1 MQYRPNR
8 EMSQDV
14 SAEPDE
20 VLSDLHRESLV
31 AALTPL
37 AEQVTHA
44 DLKAVLSRARVGIL
58 HRDLDRHVLL
68 VNEAYCA
75 LVGRSAQQLQ
85 GLSFE
90 AFTHPDDVARSRRI
104 FAENLD
110 RVTSF
115 EIEKRYIRPDGT
127 AVWCS
132 VHVSFVADAAGEPQS
147 AIVVASDI
155 TARRNA
161 EEELRE
167 SEEHYRHTVELNPQI
182 SWTAAADG
190 AVLDVS
196 SRWHRITGVAN
207 TDALGQSW
215 IAALHPDDVPRT
227 RLEWEESVASARPLD
242 IEYRLRTSS
251 GAYRWFR
258 GRAAARIDADGSVVK
273 WYGTLEDVHDR
284 RLARDDLRHS
294 EERFRLAAEA
304 ANLGIW
310 DYDVVSGRRE
320 WSREFKA
327 MLGLPQDTEP
337 SIATATAL
345 VVAEDRHLLDA
356 LFDAAWAGDNDA
368 PCEITVRIRRAD
380 DHAIRWMRTA
390 GWRMQAES
398 GRLARIV
405 LTIRDI
411 TDERTAEDRIRWAAN
426 HDALT
431 GIANRF
437 RFTEQLDR
445 AIATARPGHEV
456 ALVLL
461 DIDRLKEIN
470 DTIGH
475 DAGDALLRAFAAR
488 LDTAFGGGTV
498 AGRLGGDEFAVL
510 LKGVGQAALPG
521 LVDHALEILRSPVE
535 YDGHA
540 WDIQATAGVS
550 LYPKDGADAD
560 ELLKSADI
568 ALYVGKSNRR
578 GEVSVFAPAMRA
590 GIQRRTSML
599 HVARMVVK
607 ESRAM
612 PFYQPK
618 VALDTRRIMG
628 FEALMRW
635 RHDTLG
641 VQGPETVS
649 AAFEDLR
656 LAAALSDRMIDRVA
670 HDVRGWI
677 DSGLCPGHVAINLA
691 PAEFRDD
698 KLVDR
703 VIGPFARLGVP
714 LEYVELEI
722 TETVLL
728 GRDTEKVA
736 ATLAALRDHGVK
748 IALDDFGTG
757 FASLS
762 HLKLFPVDVI
772 KIDRSFVANMC
783 QQRDDAAIVE
793 AVVGLAHRL
802 KMEVVAEG
810 IERESE
816 ASYLSSLGCTYGQGY
831 LFGRA
836 VPADA
841 IPGLLG

>member
-1 MQYRPNR
+1 M
-8 EMSQDV
+8 
-14 SAEPDE
+14 
-20 VLSDLHRESLV
+20 
-31 AALTPL
+31 TPL
-37 AEQVTHA
+37 AEQIAHA

-58 HRDLDRHVLL
+58 HRDLDRRVLI
-68 VNEAYCA
+68 VNEAYCK
-75 LVGRSAQQLQ
+75 LVGRSAQQLD
-85 GLSFE
+85 GLEFA
-90 AFTHPDDVARSRRI
+90 AFTHPDDVARSSRI
-104 FAENLD
+104 FAENFE
-110 RVTSF
+110 RVTPF

-127 AVWCS
+127 AIWCS
-132 VHVSFVADAAGEPQS
+132 VHVSFVADAAGKPQS
-147 AIVVASDI
+147 TIVVASDI

-167 SEEHYRHTVELNPQI
+167 NEEHYRHTVELNPQI
-182 SWTAAADG
+182 SWTAGADG

-196 SRWHRITGVAN
+196 SRWHRITGIAK
-207 TDALGQSW
+207 TDAMGESW

-227 RLEWEESVASARPLD
+227 RTQWAASVANARPLD

-258 GRAAARIDADGSVVK
+258 GRAAARVDAAGAVVK

-284 RLARDDLRHS
+284 RLAQDELRHS
-294 EERFRLAAEA
+294 EERFRLAAQA

-310 DYDVVSGRRE
+310 DHDVASGRRE
-320 WSREFKA
+320 WSSEFKA
-327 MLGLPQDTEP
+327 MLGLPPETEP
-337 SIATATAL
+337 SVAAAMTL
-345 VVAEDRHLLDA
+345 VVPEDRHLLDA
-356 LFDAAWAGDNDA
+356 LVDAAWAGDNDA
-368 PCEITVRIRRAD
+368 RSEIIVRVRRAD
-380 DHAIRWMRTA
+380 DNAMRWMRTA
-390 GWRMQAES
+390 GWRMQTAS
-398 GRLARIV
+398 GQLARIV
-405 LTIRDI
+405 VTIRDV

-437 RFTEQLDR
+437 RFTERLEQ
-445 AIATARPGHEV
+445 AIARSKPGREV

-488 LDTAFGGGTV
+488 LDAAFGSGTV
-498 AGRLGGDEFAVL
+498 VGRLGGDEFAAL
-510 LKGVGQAALPG
+510 LTGVPQSDLTGLIEAALE
-521 LVDHALEILRSPVE
+521 ALRHPIE

-540 WDIQATAGVS
+540 WDIHATAGVS
-550 LYPKDGADAD
+550 VYPRDGACAD

-578 GEVSVFAPAMRA
+578 GEVSVFEPAMRA

-607 ESRAM
+607 EARAV

-618 VALDTRRIMG
+618 VALDTRRITG

-635 RHDTLG
+635 HHDTLG
-641 VQGPETVS
+641 VQGPDTVS

-670 HDVRGWI
+670 HDLRGWI
-677 DSGLCPGHVAINLA
+677 DRGLCPGHVAINLA

-703 VIGPFARLGVP
+703 VIGPFNRLGVP

-728 GRDTEKVA
+728 GRDTDKVA
-736 ATLAALRDHGVK
+736 ITLAALRDRGVK

-772 KIDRSFVANMC
+772 KIDKSFVANMC

-802 KMEVVAEG
+802 KKEVVAEG
-810 IERESE
+810 IERENE
-816 ASYLSSLGCTYGQGY
+816 ASYLSELGCTYGQGY

-836 VPADA
+836 VPAA
-841 IPGLLG
+841 AVPALLG